1 MNKVTI
7 AGCGAAGCFLAL
19 RALQLGLDPT
29 LLRAPIP
36 AVGGIEIIPA
46 SAGRLLEALGLD
58 ELLAGLG
65 AGLSDS
71 LTRRRADGTLDTARG
86 RSLHVDRLKLRDSLI
101 AEAERRG
108 ARIRDM
114 VRIPP
119 PDPMG
124 YSVDATGQRAV
135 WSRPVIRRGRHSA
148 DIFTAEAAVA
158 PGTGRLAFLGRRW
171 AYLASDQNSAT
182 VGVIGRHAGGS
193 AVLDAET
200 REALGLALE
209 APFRLIGRRPAFVQW
224 AEKPVLGLRF
234 SIGDAAFHHDPIGGR
249 GLAFAL
255 GSSFAVAAALV
266 TRRDD
271 PGAENVARAYYEGY
285 VASEASRHLAFLD
298 GEVASPPAPAEVP
311 RRLRWIAPVVSGALA
326 LNARIVAGE
335 MFTLA
340 SGRQARWAG
349 GLDLARLR
357 ELTLEAQPST
367 WVAERLRAEGLDAAE
382 ARSVLMWA
390 LAQGLVEAAEPSDE
404 GAEPGRSQIR

>member
-1 MNKVTI
+1 MNEVTI

-29 LLRAPIP
+29 LLRTPMP

-46 SAGRLLEALGLD
+46 GAGRLLEALGLG

-65 AGLSDS
+65 ARLADG

-86 RSLHVDRLKLRDSLI
+86 CSLHVDRLKLRDALM
-101 AEAERRG
+101 AEAKRRG
-108 ARIRDM
+108 ARIRGID
-114 VRIPP
+114 RLPP
-119 PDPMG
+119 PDPKA

-135 WSRPVIRRGRHSA
+135 WSRPVVRRGRHSA
-148 DIFTAEAAVA
+148 EIFTAEGVVA

-171 AYLASDQNSAT
+171 GYLASDQNSAT
-182 VGVIGRHAGGS
+182 VGVVGRHASGS
-193 AVLDAET
+193 FAGLDAET
-200 REALGLALE
+200 RQALGLAPD
-209 APFRLIGRRPAFVQW
+209 APFRLVGRRPAFVQW
-224 AEKPVLGLRF
+224 AEKPVLGRRL

-255 GSSFAVAAALV
+255 GSSFAAAAALV
-266 TRRDD
+266 TWRDD
-271 PGAENVARAYYEGY
+271 PGAEDAARAYYEGY
-285 VASEASRHLAFLD
+285 VSAEASRHLAFLE
-298 GEVASPPAPAEVP
+298 GEVASPPAPAKLP
-311 RRLRWIAPVVSGALA
+311 RRLRWIAPVVAGALA

-340 SGRQARWAG
+340 SGQRVRWAG
-349 GLDLARLR
+349 GLDLVRLR
-357 ELTLEAQPST
+357 ELTLEGQPST

-382 ARSVLMWA
+382 ARSALMWA

-404 GAEPGRSQIR
+404 GVEPCGPS